1 MWVCNYKKMCFFL
14 SQVLVVMLHPVN
26 RLFTLCSTSM
36 ATLLLSYRS
45 SQDKPVS
52 LYTDILVTD
61 QSLVAETTSAYGTT
75 PRATGSPTPIVAT
88 LTPSPQGILHL
99 VGPVHFMQ
107 EATRSLPLTLKYSTR
122 QQLKLNK
129 QNTVNSG
136 YLIYLISL
144 SIIQ

>member
-1 MWVCNYKKMCFFL
+1 MIL
-14 SQVLVVMLHPVN
+14 LHPVN
-26 RLFTLCSTSM
+26 RLFTLCTTSM

-45 SQDKPVS
+45 SQDVTNT

-61 QSLVAETTSAYGTT
+61 QRLVADTTSTYRTT

-99 VGPVHFMQ
+99 VLPVHFMQ
-107 EATRSLPLTLKYSTR
+107 GVTRSLPLTLKYSTR

-136 YLIYLISL
+136 YPIYLISL
-144 SIIQ
+144 SII

>member
-1 MWVCNYKKMCFFL
+1 M
-14 SQVLVVMLHPVN
+14 VLLHPVN
-26 RLFTLCSTSM
+26 RLFTLCTTSM
-36 ATLLLSYRS
+36 AMLLLSYRS

-61 QSLVAETTSAYGTT
+61 QSLVTDGTSTNRTT

-99 VGPVHFMQ
+99 VIPVHFMQ
-107 EATRSLPLTLKYSTR
+107 EATSSLPLTLKYSTR
-122 QQLKLNK
+122 QQLKPNK

-136 YLIYLISL
+136 YPIYLISL
-144 SIIQ
+144 SII